1 MTVRLVEAW
10 NAAIVRLLEPVRESL
25 RVWMREG
32 RQR

>member
-25 RVWMREG
+25 RVDAG
-32 RQR
+32 GQQR